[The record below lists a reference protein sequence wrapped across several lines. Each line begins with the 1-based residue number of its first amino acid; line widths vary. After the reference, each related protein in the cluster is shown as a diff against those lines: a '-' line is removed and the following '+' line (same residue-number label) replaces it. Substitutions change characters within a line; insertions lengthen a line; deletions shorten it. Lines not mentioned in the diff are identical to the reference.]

1 MRRVHIEPF
10 QLRKTEEHSEKST
23 SIILAQEIAGFRID
37 PMYPLTRRTDDCL
50 KSMDV
55 IAITFSVPLHIKAGM
70 RAAENESGHL
80 RLMHFLMTGAL
91 ILNKF
96 RPE

>member
-1 MRRVHIEPF
+1 VT
-10 QLRKTEEHSEKST
+10 LV
-23 SIILAQEIAGFRID
+23 A
-37 PMYPLTRRTDDCL
+37 
-50 KSMDV
+50 V
-55 IAITFSVPLHIKAGM
+55 VFSVSLHLEAGM

>member
-1 MRRVHIEPF
+1 MTLV
-10 QLRKTEEHSEKST
+10 
-23 SIILAQEIAGFRID
+23 A
-37 PMYPLTRRTDDCL
+37 
-50 KSMDV
+50 V
-55 IAITFSVPLHIKAGM
+55 VFSVSLHLEAGM

-96 RPE
+96 RPEEDNLKPLELGT